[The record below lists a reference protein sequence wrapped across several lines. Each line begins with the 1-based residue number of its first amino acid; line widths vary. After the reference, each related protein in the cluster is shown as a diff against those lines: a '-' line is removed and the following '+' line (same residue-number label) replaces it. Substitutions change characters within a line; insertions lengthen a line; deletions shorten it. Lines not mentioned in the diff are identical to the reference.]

1 MVDLKIVNP
10 SGPVLHDYIK
20 YYLMG
25 VPPKEL
31 TDKISFSFHQTET
44 TCDLVGLILFTSNP
58 IPLVLQAI

>member
-31 TDKISFSFHQTET
+31 SFHQTET